1 MGVEGAAVRPDCLV
15 SAEFTTRSQP
25 KRHKSM
31 TGGHRSQRTIKFVWT
46 RVLAAAYE
54 NESLKR
60 QIKAQKTQ
68 LKDLEMGK
76 KLARSQTEG
85 LKRGTARL
93 EGMKKKKRRE
103 EGGTQGR

>member
-68 LKDLEMGK
+68 LKDLEMG
-76 KLARSQTEG
+76 
-85 LKRGTARL
+85 
-93 EGMKKKKRRE
+93 MKKKKRRE